1 MLTYIRASQAAR
13 MVKDP
18 PTRQETWVR
27 SLGGEDPLEEHT
39 ELHSSIPA
47 WRIAW
52 AEEPGGHSPWG
63 HRVRHD

>member
-1 MLTYIRASQAAR
+1 